1 MDFLKKLFDLLPT
14 RWAYVVAAI
23 VCLLLAYFA
32 VSCSTTL
39 THSIRMRT
47 PEGEYH
53 LVDSLDSSTRQL
65 R

>member
-1 MDFLKKLFDLLPT
+1 MDLLKKFFDPLPT
-14 RWAYVVAAI
+14 RWACI
-23 VCLLLAYFA
+23 VTAFICLLLAFFV

-47 PEGEYH
+47 PEGDYH